1 MISLP
6 LLFLITALLL
16 NPLNHV
22 SIETI
27 GLPGKAQRIN
37 TGGAAALRDDNHP
50 GRAAEDVLTQH
61 IPLPPVGLLVA
72 YRRLGDMILDN

>member
-16 NPLNHV
+16 KSLNHV
-22 SIETI
+22 SIETN

-37 TGGAAALRDDNHP
+37 TGGAVALRNDNIYP
-50 GRAAEDVLTQH
+50 DTG
-61 IPLPPVGLLVA
+61 G
-72 YRRLGDMILDN
+72 YRRYVG

>member
-16 NPLNHV
+16 KPLNHV

-27 GLPGKAQRIN
+27 RLPGKTQRIN
-37 TGGAAALRDDNHP
+37 SGGAAALRDDHHP
-50 GRAAEDVLTQH
+50 GGTAEVVFT
-61 IPLPPVGLLVA
+61 
-72 YRRLGDMILDN
+72 